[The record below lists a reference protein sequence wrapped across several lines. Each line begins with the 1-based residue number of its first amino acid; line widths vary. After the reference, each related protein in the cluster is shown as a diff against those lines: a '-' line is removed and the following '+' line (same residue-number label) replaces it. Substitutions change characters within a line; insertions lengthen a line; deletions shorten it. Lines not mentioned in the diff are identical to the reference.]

1 MVADGITQA
10 PEDGVARRVWWR
22 LGVRMRSALAAAAV
36 VALALGVSALAFIHT
51 ARSEL
56 TRNVDAAA
64 TQRASDVAAV
74 LSSDDDDR
82 IAQTLRASPAEQTVV
97 QILDAS
103 GTVIAATS
111 SIAGEPPLSPLRPK
125 PGVTLRQQRALPA
138 ADEDPFRIVALGVET
153 GRGARVVLAAESL
166 RPVYDTSE
174 VVTVILG
181 TGMPILTLV
190 VGAATF
196 WFVGRSLRPVEAIRS
211 RVAGITGRD
220 LHARVPVPAARDE
233 VGRLAETMNGMLDR
247 LETSAAVQ
255 RRFVADA
262 SHELRSPL
270 STVRAGLDILAA
282 AELPGNA
289 ATHVRR
295 LQSESE
301 RIAQLVSDLLLLARV
316 DEHGLMM
323 RRDDVDLDDL
333 GYAERDRLATQ
344 YPGLAVELRLSPVRV
359 TGDAH
364 HLARALRNLTDNAA
378 RHAHRRLAL
387 RVWADQAGSHLE
399 VTDDGPGIPVADRG
413 RVFDRFVRLDDSR
426 SRTDGGAGL
435 GLSITREIVAA
446 HHGTIVITD
455 PVTDPTTN
463 PVTDPTTNPAVP
475 AEEGGGPGVTIRI
488 TLPPEPEPA
497 IVTTGGV
504 VVG

>member
-1 MVADGITQA
+1 LPPTVADGSDQA
-10 PEDGVARRVWWR
+10 PGAGVARRVWWR

-36 VALALGVSALAFIHT
+36 VAIALGVSSLAFIYT

-56 TRNVDAAA
+56 TGNVDAAA
-64 TQRASDVAAV
+64 SQRASDVAAA

-82 IAQTLRASPAEQTVV
+82 ITQTLRANPAEQTVV
-97 QILDAS
+97 QILDAN
-103 GTVIAATS
+103 GKVISASS
-111 SIAGEPPLSPLRPK
+111 SIDGEPPLSALRPK
-125 PGVTLRQQRALPA
+125 PGVTMREQRALPV
-138 ADEDPFRIVALGVET
+138 ADEDPFRIVALGVRT
-153 GRGARVVLAAESL
+153 GRGARVVLVAQSL
-166 RPVYDTSE
+166 RAVYDTSE
-174 VVTVILG
+174 VVTVMFGI
-181 TGMPILTLV
+181 GMPILTLV

-282 AELPGNA
+282 AELPGAA

-323 RRDDVDLDDL
+323 RREDVDLDDL

-344 YPGLAVELRLSPVRV
+344 YPQLAVEVRLSPVRV

-387 RVWADQAGSHLE
+387 RIWADEDGSYLE
-399 VTDDGPGIPVADRG
+399 VTDDGPGIPMADRG
-413 RVFDRFVRLDDSR
+413 RVFDRFVRLDGSR

-446 HHGTIVITD
+446 HRGTIAITD
-455 PVTDPTTN
+455 PAAP
-463 PVTDPTTNPAVP
+463 PG
-475 AEEGGGPGVTIRI
+475 EGEGPGVTVRI
-488 TLPPEPEPA
+488 TLPPEPSYVA
-497 IVTTGGV
+497 VLR
-504 VVG
+504 